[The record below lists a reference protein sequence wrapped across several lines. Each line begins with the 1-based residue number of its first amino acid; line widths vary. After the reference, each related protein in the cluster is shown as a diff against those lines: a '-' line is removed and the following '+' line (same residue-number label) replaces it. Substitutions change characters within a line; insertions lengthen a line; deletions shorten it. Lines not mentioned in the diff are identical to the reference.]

1 MYASQTVSRLHA
13 VLTGFVPAA
22 TLTLFTAGF
31 VGRGADVGG
40 ATVGFMGLVLGCAL
54 GVPLGLW
61 IDRRGMQP
69 ADYRLP
75 LLIGLLCLP
84 LALLPLQPELFGT
97 PRFGHRGLTAVL
109 GGVAAAVPLGGCM
122 GASWAIWSGS
132 ADLDRRGRFFWGGMG
147 MVLGCL
153 LSFGAVLVLS
163 VFKGAAL
170 INLFA
175 APLVWPTLP
184 RSGDR
189 SLLARMLLTL
199 VVVVSTMFLLFL

>member
-1 MYASQTVSRLHA
+1 M
-13 VLTGFVPAA
+13 LTGFIPAA
-22 TLTLFTAGF
+22 TLTLFAAGF
-31 VGRGADVGG
+31 AGLVVDVGG
-40 ATVGFMGLVLGCAL
+40 ATLGFMGLVLGCTL

-61 IDRRGMQP
+61 LYRRGGMQP

-75 LLIGLLCLP
+75 FLIGLLCLP

-97 PRFGHRGLTAVL
+97 YRSGYQGWTAVI
-109 GGVAAAVPLGGCM
+109 GGSAAAMPLGGCM
-122 GASWAIWSGS
+122 GASWAVWSGS
-132 ADLDRRGRFFWGGMG
+132 AELSPRGRFFWGGTG
-147 MVLGCL
+147 VFLGSML
-153 LSFGAVLVLS
+153 ALGAVLVVS

-170 INLFA
+170 VNLFA

-199 VVVVSTMFLLFL
+199 IVLVSTMFLLFLPS